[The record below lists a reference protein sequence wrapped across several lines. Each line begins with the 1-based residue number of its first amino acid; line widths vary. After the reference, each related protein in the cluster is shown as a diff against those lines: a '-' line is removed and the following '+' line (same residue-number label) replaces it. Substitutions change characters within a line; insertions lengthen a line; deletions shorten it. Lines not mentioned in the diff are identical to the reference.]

1 MLKILVAYSIPSTQ
15 VQTTMDYLSSLKR
28 LGGAE
33 VSFVHVTHGAA
44 LAFDLEEFDVIF
56 HNYCARLCFEGYVS
70 ESYRGALMNFRGLKI
85 LAVQDEYD
93 NTNVLK
99 EAIKDLGFHIVLTS
113 VPQSSL
119 EYVYSRNEFPD
130 VEFVTVL
137 TGYVPDDFAAH
148 RRPSVPLADRPYVIG
163 YRGRDIGGRYGRL
176 GFDKFEIGRRMKE
189 ICEDR
194 NIAHDIAVDEASRI
208 YGSAWFDFV
217 GSCRA
222 MLGSE
227 SGSNVFDFDGSL
239 LRAYNDMAA
248 ARGGRV
254 PYEEFLPIVADRESG
269 IEMGQISPRVF
280 ECALMKTAMVL
291 FRGRYS
297 DAIQPDIHY
306 IPLEKDFSNIDE
318 VFTRL
323 ENLPEL
329 SVMVDRTYE
338 HLIASGNFSYRL
350 FRQGLE
356 LIIARGLTRLD
367 QNGRSRARTYRTP
380 PTRAIARGLIARG
393 LLAKGLAEVA
403 TAQPLG
409 MTEFRPRER
418 KYSALMRRK
427 KLLKLVK
434 SRDLQALLAIV
445 KRRAEKLV
453 LRTSRSISLPTN

>member
-1 MLKILVAYSIPSTQ
+1 MLKILVAYSMTSTH

-28 LGGAE
+28 LGGAD
-33 VSFVHVTHGAA
+33 VSYVHVTHAAA
-44 LAFDLEEFDVIF
+44 LTFDLEEYDVIF
-56 HNYCARLCFEGYVS
+56 HSYCARLCFEENVS
-70 ESYRGALMNFRGLKI
+70 ESYRSALKNFRGLKV

-93 NTNVLK
+93 NTNMLK
-99 EAIKDLGFHIVLTS
+99 DAIKELGFQIVLTS

-119 EYVYSRNEFPD
+119 EYVYPRHEFPD
-130 VEFVTVL
+130 VEFATVL

-148 RRPSVPLADRPYVIG
+148 RSPSVPLADRPYVIG

-194 NIAHDIAVDEASRI
+194 NIAHDIAIDEASRI

-239 LRAYNDMAA
+239 QRTYDEMAA

-254 PYEEFLPIVADRESG
+254 PYEEFLPIVADRESN
-269 IEMGQISPRVF
+269 IEMGQISPRIF
-280 ECALMKTAMVL
+280 ECALMKTAMIL
-291 FRGRYS
+291 FPGRYS
-297 DAIQPDIHY
+297 GAIQPDVHY

-318 VFTRL
+318 VLARL

-329 SVMVDRTYE
+329 LSMTDRTYE
-338 HLIASGNFSYRL
+338 HLVASGNFSYRL
-350 FRQGLE
+350 FCQDLE
-356 LIIARGLTRLD
+356 LIIAQGLRRLD
-367 QNGRSRARTYRTP
+367 QNDRLRTGRHRTP
-380 PTRAIARGLIARG
+380 TTHAIAR
-393 LLAKGLAEVA
+393 GLAEVA
-403 TAQPLG
+403 TAKPLG
-409 MTEFRPRER
+409 ISEFRMRER
-418 KYSALMRRK
+418 KYNALMRRK
-427 KLLKLVK
+427 KLIKLVK

-445 KRRAEKLV
+445 KRRAVKLV
-453 LRTSRSISLPTN
+453 FRTPHSSSLPSK